1 MPSFTQV
8 SGAPCGRE
16 NLTCGPSAGTWK
28 PTPGALDGNHPGA
41 PQHKCGPKHTDAC
54 PVAKTPVCAGNTFH
68 GTQHFVYTGPK
79 PMPAWVPAPGTMKMD
94 PRSTQCIKSHHDNAT
109 NTTIC
114 DVPFGARSMCGE
126 EATTR
131 ATICDSALRSESRH
145 DQPAPRCD

>member
-1 MPSFTQV
+1 
-8 SGAPCGRE
+8 
-16 NLTCGPSAGTWK
+16 
-28 PTPGALDGNHPGA
+28 
-41 PQHKCGPKHTDAC
+41 
-54 PVAKTPVCAGNTFH
+54 
-68 GTQHFVYTGPK
+68 
-79 PMPAWVPAPGTMKMD
+79 MPAWVPAPGTMKMD

-126 EATTR
+126 EATTT

>member
-1 MPSFTQV
+1 MLQRPVLIARCLCRRNGCTI
-8 SGAPCGRE
+8 GCDK
-16 NLTCGPSAGTWK
+16 CDGTN
-28 PTPGALDGNHPGA
+28 NHLG
-41 PQHKCGPKHTDAC
+41 
-54 PVAKTPVCAGNTFH
+54 H
-68 GTQHFVYTGPK
+68 GSQHFVYTGPK

-131 ATICDSALRSESRH
+131 ATICDSALRSESSH
-145 DQPAPRCD
+145 DQPAPAAIDALTSACPSQL